1 MLGALSLFAAT
12 SVAAQSTVSLS
23 ASPNPVSEG
32 SSVRVTATLS
42 SALASNVSIGVR
54 STNGTA
60 EDDDYNKISSITIA
74 AGETTGSRTIF
85 TLDDCDPYDETF
97 TVELLS
103 VQSSGVTAGSPS
115 SVTVTIS
122 DGDPS
127 TPDLCDLRVH
137 ASTSASGA
145 FTAVGLTPLFS
156 PGTTSYT
163 ATVAN
168 DKTHVKL
175 TPTVADNESTVTVA
189 GTTVS
194 SGAASGAI
202 ALSVGA
208 NAITVQ
214 VTAQDETMKDY
225 TVTITRQSSN
235 ANLSALTASSA
246 TSSGGTYSSLTLAPS
261 FSAGTTSYTATVADA
276 RTHAKLTPTV
286 ADTGKATVTVAGTV
300 VTSGSASAAIA
311 LSVGANAITVRVTA
325 QDGTTRDYT
334 VTITRQAVQSSNA
347 NLSALTASTSTSS
360 AGTFTAL
367 TLTPSTFAATTT
379 SYTATVANARTHVK
393 LTPTVADNESTVT
406 VAGTTVSSGAA
417 SGAIALSVGANA
429 ITVQVTAQD
438 ETMKDY
444 TVTITRQSSNANL
457 SALTA
462 SSATS
467 SGGTY
472 SSLTLAPSFSAGTT
486 SYTAT
491 VADAR
496 THAKLTPTV
505 ADTGKATVT
514 VAGTTV
520 SSGAASAAIALSVGA
535 NAITV
540 RVTAQDGTTR
550 DYTVTITRQAVQSSN
565 ANLSALTASSA
576 TSSGGA
582 YSSLT
587 LTPSFSAGTT
597 SYTATVA
604 NARTHAKLTPTVADT
619 GKATVTVAGTAVT
632 SGSTSAAI
640 ALSVGANAIT
650 VRVTAQNGTTRD
662 YTVTI
667 TRQTPPP
674 TVSLSASP
682 TQVTEG
688 SSVTVTATLSSA
700 LSSAVTI
707 PVTVSTA
714 SPNTAEPGDVGT
726 LTGITVGANSTTGTG
741 TITTNQDGDRDD
753 ETFTVA
759 LGSNLPAGVT
769 AGSPSSVRI
778 RISDDDK
785 ALELSVDAHP
795 ACGTRITGTSV
806 TTTTINLRLT
816 PPPAVETATQ
826 YRWLT
831 GTAQGKWTGSPPI
844 RTHGRSGG
852 VNYSALADLRRAF
865 PGFAGFEYRLHYD
878 PGVTAQCTWQF
889 NDGGGA
895 GGDPRPDGDPPPDDG
910 DDGDGSPT
918 GGPPGGD
925 PPGGGGGP
933 PPAPQDEDDDDGD
946 DDGDGGP
953 PSAAIE
959 TDAVC
964 EAGLCRAR
972 TGAAVAFRDASTG
985 SVSTRLWDFDDGAQS
1000 RSAAPTRSWASP
1012 GFYEVTLSVSDGTVE
1027 SKASLTFLVEAA
1039 EPAGTCAADA
1049 ETRCLR
1055 HSRFAVEMEWWT
1067 GEDRGGP
1074 GKVVPEGTN
1083 DSALFHFF
1091 EPGDNWEV
1099 LIKVLDG
1106 CSVNEHVWVYG
1117 ASATTLGYAIRVTDT
1132 VTGVV
1137 REYVNE
1143 DGRRADAIADSEA
1156 FAGVCADR

>member
-32 SSVRVTATLS
+32 GSVRVTATLS

-54 STNGTA
+54 TTNGTA

-168 DKTHVKL
+168 D
-175 TPTVADNESTVTVA
+175 
-189 GTTVS
+189 
-194 SGAASGAI
+194 
-202 ALSVGA
+202 
-208 NAITVQ
+208 
-214 VTAQDETMKDY
+214 
-225 TVTITRQSSN
+225 
-235 ANLSALTASSA
+235 
-246 TSSGGTYSSLTLAPS
+246 
-261 FSAGTTSYTATVADA
+261 
-276 RTHAKLTPTV
+276 
-286 ADTGKATVTVAGTV
+286 
-300 VTSGSASAAIA
+300 
-311 LSVGANAITVRVTA
+311 
-325 QDGTTRDYT
+325 
-334 VTITRQAVQSSNA
+334 
-347 NLSALTASTSTSS
+347 
-360 AGTFTAL
+360 
-367 TLTPSTFAATTT
+367 
-379 SYTATVANARTHVK
+379 RTHVK

-491 VADAR
+491 VANAR

-514 VAGTTV
+514 VAGTAVT
-520 SSGAASAAIALSVGA
+520 SGSASAAIALSVGA

-576 TSSGGA
+576 TSSGGT

-587 LTPSFSAGTT
+587 LTPSFSLGTT

-604 NARTHAKLTPTVADT
+604 NDRTHAKLTPTVADT

-632 SGSTSAAI
+632 SGSASAAI

-650 VRVTAQNGTTRD
+650 VRVTAQDGTTRDYTVTITRQAVQSSNANLSALTASSATSSGGTYSSLTLTPSFSLGTTSYTATVANDRTHAKLTPTVADNESTVTVAGTTVSSGAASGAIALNEGANALTVRVTAQDGTTKD

-700 LSSAVTI
+700 LSGAVTI

-741 TITTNQDGDRDD
+741 TITTNQDGDKDD

-759 LGSNLPAGVT
+759 LGSSLPAGVT

-910 DDGDGSPT
+910 DDGGGSPT
-918 GGPPGGD
+918 GGPPGGG
-925 PPGGGGGP
+925 PPGGGDGP
-933 PPAPQDEDDDDGD
+933 PPAPQDEDDDNGHDDGDGGGGPPPD

-985 SVSTRLWDFDDGAQS
+985 SVSTRLWHFDDGAPS

-1039 EPAGTCAADA
+1039 EPVGTCAADA

-1055 HSRFAVEMEWWT
+1055 HSRFAVKMEWWT

-1117 ASATTLGYAIRVTDT
+1117 ASATTLGYTIRVTDT

-1137 REYVNE
+1137 REYMNE